1 MCGKV
6 CAPFAN
12 SGKHRIYL
20 VKEGFMAGYKNSSKH
35 KILTREEEQVLGRA
49 IQEGLEA
56 DRYLNYVHIEGII
69 IDPMERRRLN
79 AAVREGKRSK
89 DIFVSHNLRLAMD
102 TAAKYAR
109 SQSRM
114 EYDDLIQEATIGLM
128 RAADKFDPER
138 GFKFST
144 YATWWCRQACQR
156 AIANQGRAIRLPMHV
171 EADVRKLAAVVEEF
185 EASRSSFSTYEIADY
200 LGWEDDYLDEI
211 WAHME
216 NTKLESLDVPLSEDS
231 AVSHADTLVDR
242 DQAAVEDAGIER
254 SFANDVVQALSILP
268 NREYDVLIRHHGL
281 GGTGSPKTLQEIGN
295 EMGLTRERVRQL
307 EAKAIARL
315 RHPSSGIAWAFSQE
329 NDD

>member
-1 MCGKV
+1 
-6 CAPFAN
+6 
-12 SGKHRIYL
+12 
-20 VKEGFMAGYKNSSKH
+20 MAGYTLSSKH
-35 KILTREEEQVLGRA
+35 KILTREEEIVLGRA

-56 DRYLNYVHIEGII
+56 DRILNESHIEGIS

-89 DIFVSHNLRLAMD
+89 DTFVSHNLRLAMD
-102 TAAKYAR
+102 TAAKYVR

-114 EYDDLIQEATIGLM
+114 EYEDLIQEATIGLM

-185 EASRSSFSTYEIADY
+185 ESSRSSFSMYEIADY
-200 LGWEDDYLDEI
+200 LDWEDDYLDEI
-211 WAHME
+211 WGHME
-216 NTKLESLDVPLSEDS
+216 NTKLESLDVPLSEES
-231 AVSHADTLVDR
+231 MVSHADTLVNS
-242 DQAAVEDAGIER
+242 DQIAVEDAGIEG
-254 SFANDVVQALSILP
+254 SFADDIMQALSILP
-268 NREYDVLIRHHGL
+268 DREYDVLIKHHGL
-281 GGTGSPKTLQEIGN
+281 AGQGAPKTLQEIG
-295 EMGLTRERVRQL
+295 ESMGLTRERVRQL

>member
-1 MCGKV
+1 
-6 CAPFAN
+6 
-12 SGKHRIYL
+12 
-20 VKEGFMAGYKNSSKH
+20 MAGYTLSSKH
-35 KILTREEEQVLGRA
+35 KILTREEEIVLGRA

-56 DRYLNYVHIEGII
+56 DRILNESHIEGIVL
-69 IDPMERRRLN
+69 DPMERRRLN

-89 DIFVSHNLRLAMD
+89 DTFVSHNLRLAMD

-114 EYDDLIQEATIGLM
+114 EYEDLIQEATIGLM

-185 EASRSSFSTYEIADY
+185 ESSRSSFSMYEIADY
-200 LGWEDDYLDEI
+200 LDWEDDYLDEI
-211 WAHME
+211 WGHME
-216 NTKLESLDVPLSEDS
+216 NTKLESLDVPLSEES
-231 AVSHADTLVDR
+231 MVSHADTLVNS
-242 DQAAVEDAGIER
+242 DQIAVEDAGIEG
-254 SFANDVVQALSILP
+254 SFADDIMQALSILP
-268 NREYDVLIRHHGL
+268 DREYDVLIKHHGL
-281 GGTGSPKTLQEIGN
+281 AGQGAPKTLQEIG
-295 EMGLTRERVRQL
+295 ESRGLTRERVRQL